1 MIKVS
6 SLRVIPDNMP
16 KITKENM
23 AKLKKIIAEDKMFM
37 KIKPIPVDM
46 SKDNLVLK
54 GRLRVKAIQLLGM
67 TEIPESWVYDAS
79 NLTDDEK
86 KELIKIDQTAYWDS
100 VAHKWDIY
108 WDDWV
113 ENLRKKA
120 FGEKNDKK

>member
-86 KELIKIDQTAYWDS
+86 KELIKIDQTAYWKAI
-100 VAHKWDIY
+100 VTGKQIGRAH
-108 WDDWV
+108 V
-113 ENLRKKA
+113 
-120 FGEKNDKK
+120 